1 MAEKLSWKFT
11 ASVLGGLTFAREDEL
26 DVEAYVKVAVTIKKG
41 TTQDVEIFP
50 GTGGSAQLVV
60 ISAVKPDAKLTYE
73 LGGNKVPLDG
83 PHILIGGGAVGLLG
97 GGKISTLKFENKTT
111 EDADIEIIAGR
122 DATP

>member
-11 ASVLGGLTFAREDEL
+11 ASVLGGLTFARGGDL

-50 GTGGSAQLVV
+50 GAGGSAQLVV
-60 ISAVKPDAKLTYE
+60 ISAVEPSDKLTYE
-73 LGGNKVPLDG
+73 LGGNKVALDG
-83 PHILIGGGAVGLLG
+83 PLVLIGSGAVGLLG
-97 GGKISTLKFENKTT
+97 AKVGTLKFENKAAQ
-111 EDADIEIIAGR
+111 DIDIEIIAAR